1 MINKYVS
8 KPLQAHASQW
18 DGANIKEMER
28 LLDKT
33 GYACAIMRA
42 GNVATLII
50 TKPND
55 FKAVRCVLGSYLIR
69 HSNGKFDILAEK
81 DFEERYEIVKP
92 SKEAKK

>member
-33 GYACAIMRA
+33 GYTCAIMRA

-69 HSNGKFDILAEK
+69 HPNGKFDILAEK

-92 SKEAKK
+92 SKETKK